1 MTYIDSVLGHISKIK
16 YRLHLKKY
24 VLNPLK
30 KKKVGYSHDI
40 YATNAIVSLAGRTLS
55 WVTGIVAR

>member
-30 KKKVGYSHDI
+30 KKRLVTPMI
-40 YATNAIVSLAGRTLS
+40 YMPLMQ
-55 WVTGIVAR
+55 